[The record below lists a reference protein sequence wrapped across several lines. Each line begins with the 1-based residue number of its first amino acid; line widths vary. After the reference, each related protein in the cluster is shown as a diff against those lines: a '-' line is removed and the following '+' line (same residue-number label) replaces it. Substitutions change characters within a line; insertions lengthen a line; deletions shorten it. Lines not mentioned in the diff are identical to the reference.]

1 MSIMNVFDFF
11 GSAVCHRMAER
22 SFFWGSCQSPLC
34 ARCTAIE
41 GGIILGVI
49 FLWLA
54 GRKDGNRPFS
64 PSGMVL
70 AALSFLPIAIDGVG
84 SYLGFWQ
91 SNNLL
96 RVLTGALAGY
106 GLPGLFLLAANFSPA
121 KDNRNPVYKNTGEQ
135 AGLLLAAVAYGL
147 LAWLGILPYF
157 LVAFVSAVGVVCF
170 YGCFWFLILR
180 TVTAGRRFP
189 CFLLSLAGGLVTVFA
204 VATIVQRIS

>member
-1 MSIMNVFDFF
+1 MNVFDFF
-11 GSAVCHRMAER
+11 GSAVCHQMAER
-22 SFFWGSCQSPLC
+22 SFFWGNCQSPLC

-121 KDNRNPVYKNTGEQ
+121 KENTNPVYKNTGEQ
-135 AGLLLAAVAYGL
+135 IGLLLAAVAYGL
-147 LAWLGILPYF
+147 LVWLGILPYF
-157 LVAFVSAVGVVCF
+157 LVAIVSAVGVVCF

-180 TVTAGRRFP
+180 TVTAGKKFP
-189 CFLLSLAGGLVTVFA
+189 CFSFSLAGGLFTVFV

>member
-1 MSIMNVFDFF
+1 MNVFDFF
-11 GSAVCHRMAER
+11 GSAVCHQMAER

-64 PSGMVL
+64 PSGVVL

-106 GLPGLFLLAANFSPA
+106 GLL
-121 KDNRNPVYKNTGEQ
+121 
-135 AGLLLAAVAYGL
+135 
-147 LAWLGILPYF
+147 
-157 LVAFVSAVGVVCF
+157 
-170 YGCFWFLILR
+170 
-180 TVTAGRRFP
+180 
-189 CFLLSLAGGLVTVFA
+189 VFA
-204 VATIVQRIS
+204 GCQFFSCQRKCKPCL

>member
-1 MSIMNVFDFF
+1 MNVFNFF
-11 GSAVCHRMAER
+11 GSAVCHQMAER

-64 PSGMVL
+64 PSGVVL

-121 KDNRNPVYKNTGEQ
+121 KENVNPVYKNTGEQ
-135 AGLLLAAVAYGL
+135 IGLLLAAVAYRN
-147 LAWLGILPYF
+147 GIDDQLRLEVLDF
-157 LVAFVSAVGVVCF
+157 FQCGEAVGVVDKTQLVRIDVEHSRLVLETQDVCEE
-170 YGCFWFLILR
+170 R
-180 TVTAGRRFP
+180 AHFP
-189 CFLLSLAGGLVTVFA
+189 GSKY
-204 VATIVQRIS
+204 

>member
-1 MSIMNVFDFF
+1 MNVFDFF
-11 GSAVCHRMAER
+11 GSAVCHQMAER

-41 GGIILGVI
+41 GGIVLGVI

-121 KDNRNPVYKNTGEQ
+121 KENINPVYKNTGEQ
-135 AGLLLAAVAYGL
+135 IGLLLAAVAYGL
-147 LAWLGILPYF
+147 LVWLGILPYF
-157 LVAFVSAVGVVCF
+157 LVFLCHWREDFSLYLWWQQLCKEFHRESKKSCF
-170 YGCFWFLILR
+170 
-180 TVTAGRRFP
+180 FP
-189 CFLLSLAGGLVTVFA
+189 WGTSIMERNGFFD
-204 VATIVQRIS
+204 

>member
-1 MSIMNVFDFF
+1 MNVFDFF
-11 GSAVCHRMAER
+11 GSAVCHQMAER

-41 GGIILGVI
+41 GGIVLGVI

-121 KDNRNPVYKNTGEQ
+121 KENINPVYNNTGEQ
-135 AGLLLAAVAYGL
+135 RGLLLAAVAYGL
-147 LAWLGILPYF
+147 LVWLGILPYF
-157 LVAFVSAVGVVCF
+157 LVALVSAVGVVCF

-180 TVTAGRRFP
+180 TMTAGKKFP
-189 CFLLSLAGGLVTVFA
+189 CFPLSMAGGLFTVFV

>member
-1 MSIMNVFDFF
+1 MKVFDFF
-11 GSAVCHRMAER
+11 GSAVCHQMAER

-41 GGIILGVI
+41 GGIVLGVI

-96 RVLTGALAGY
+96 RDRK
-106 GLPGLFLLAANFSPA
+106 S
-121 KDNRNPVYKNTGEQ
+121 
-135 AGLLLAAVAYGL
+135 
-147 LAWLGILPYF
+147 
-157 LVAFVSAVGVVCF
+157 VV
-170 YGCFWFLILR
+170 
-180 TVTAGRRFP
+180 
-189 CFLLSLAGGLVTVFA
+189 
-204 VATIVQRIS
+204 